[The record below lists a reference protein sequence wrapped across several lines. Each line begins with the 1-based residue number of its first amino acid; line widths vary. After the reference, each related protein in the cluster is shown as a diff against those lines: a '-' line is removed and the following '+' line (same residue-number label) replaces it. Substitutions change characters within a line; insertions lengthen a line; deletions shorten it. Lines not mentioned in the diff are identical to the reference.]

1 MFRQI
6 TIIGVGL
13 IGGSFA
19 LALKKHGYKGAIVGC
34 DREPVLQTAL
44 AKGVVDRAV
53 LSPEEAISGSDLVLL
68 AAPVGAIVDLIERLG
83 PLLPPDALLSDTG
96 STKAEIM
103 SRARA
108 VFGQQAGQRFLG
120 GHPMAGKEN
129 SGVEF
134 ADPTLFVNAVWFLV
148 SDQDQKQ
155 GQNKA
160 QNEDGALTGKVH
172 ELCELITAT
181 LEEEFGDDPQLHGIG
196 GRALREMTRI
206 SSSPYSMWRDIAHT
220 NTENIEQAL
229 EQLEQRLA
237 YIRENLR
244 TPGLR
249 DEFERANKFNSQQK
263 KNGES

>member
-1 MFRQI
+1 
-6 TIIGVGL
+6 
-13 IGGSFA
+13 
-19 LALKKHGYKGAIVGC
+19 
-34 DREPVLQTAL
+34 
-44 AKGVVDRAV
+44 
-53 LSPEEAISGSDLVLL
+53 
-68 AAPVGAIVDLIERLG
+68 
-83 PLLPPDALLSDTG
+83 
-96 STKAEIM
+96 
-103 SRARA
+103 
-108 VFGQQAGQRFLG
+108 
-120 GHPMAGKEN
+120 MAGKEN

-134 ADPTLFVNAVWFLV
+134 ADPTLFENAVWFLV

-155 GQNKA
+155 AQNKAQNQA
-160 QNEDGALTGKVH
+160 QNEDGALTGKAH
-172 ELCELITAT
+172 ELCELIKMIGARPLRMESRRHDRLCAWVSHLPQMIATALAAT